1 MITNNFNKELRGISD
16 ALRDLGYTD
25 STIGLRQRYWK
36 EYCFF
41 HGSLDIDEAS
51 MDEFLL
57 KNYDIQSGNINVSKR
72 QYEVRAALRNLL
84 EYRRYGKIRNYHTP
98 WFKDLPWVESFRAIT
113 EDFISHLRSQNSKP
127 ETIVNYERTLK
138 RITNHLHSVGVD
150 SFRDMTPEHI
160 SSFLST
166 SIPDLVRNL
175 RATLCHLRVF
185 FRYLYLNEF
194 TKDDLS
200 LFIPKSNVLLKRKH
214 IPSTWTREDID
225 KILACIDLASPVGKR
240 DYAIILLVARLGIRV
255 SDVIR
260 LEFDNIKWEKNCI
273 QISQYKTNEPLV
285 LPLFEDVGQAII
297 DYVKNGRPAS
307 DLKLVFITHKPP
319 FQKFSDNNHLYGMF
333 NKYLYTIKSYRD
345 TFCLLLLFMKE
356 MNKKIDRIC
365 LVDIDA
371 DLVIRFLDWLE
382 VNRGNSASTRNVRLA
397 AIHAFFRYVQFQN
410 PEMLLHCQRIL
421 AIPMKET
428 EKRFVEY
435 LPEQALRELL
445 SLPDQTKKYGIRDTA
460 LLCLLYDSG
469 ARVQELIDLSLLD
482 IRLETPATIRLY
494 GKGRKVRVVPLMSQT
509 ATILQKYLNMW
520 HLDAARKP
528 DDPVFV
534 NHQGKRLTRPG
545 VTYCTG
551 TTYLR
556 KTG

>member
-113 EDFISHLRSQNSKP
+113 ENFISHLRSQNSKP

-185 FRYLYLNEF
+185 FRYLYLAVVDGFRFNKCSPKRHIVYPLLFRVLCFCGLRISEALNLTVGDVHF
-194 TKDDLS
+194 EDGFFLLRNTKTSLDRLIPLDDNLRARFMAYSEQMGFLRKDEYFFPSPDGSRYS
-200 LFIPKSNVLLKRKH
+200 LATMDTTFRDILFRAGILYRGKGKGPRLHDLRHTFCVHSLQKLTAH
-214 IPSTWTREDID
+214 GED
-225 KILACIDLASPVGKR
+225 P
-240 DYAIILLVARLGIRV
+240 YA
-255 SDVIR
+255 
-260 LEFDNIKWEKNCI
+260 
-273 QISQYKTNEPLV
+273 V
-285 LPLFEDVGQAII
+285 LPLLMTYMGHRTVQATSQYIHLSAESFPAILKQSEALFGNLIPLED
-297 DYVKNGRPAS
+297 
-307 DLKLVFITHKPP
+307 
-319 FQKFSDNNHLYGMF
+319 
-333 NKYLYTIKSYRD
+333 
-345 TFCLLLLFMKE
+345 
-356 MNKKIDRIC
+356 
-365 LVDIDA
+365 
-371 DLVIRFLDWLE
+371 
-382 VNRGNSASTRNVRLA
+382 NSN
-397 AIHAFFRYVQFQN
+397 
-410 PEMLLHCQRIL
+410 
-421 AIPMKET
+421 ET
-428 EKRFVEY
+428 
-435 LPEQALRELL
+435 
-445 SLPDQTKKYGIRDTA
+445 SI
-460 LLCLLYDSG
+460 
-469 ARVQELIDLSLLD
+469 
-482 IRLETPATIRLY
+482 
-494 GKGRKVRVVPLMSQT
+494 
-509 ATILQKYLNMW
+509 
-520 HLDAARKP
+520 
-528 DDPVFV
+528 
-534 NHQGKRLTRPG
+534 
-545 VTYCTG
+545 
-551 TTYLR
+551 
-556 KTG
+556 

>member
-1 MITNNFNKELRGISD
+1 
-16 ALRDLGYTD
+16 
-25 STIGLRQRYWK
+25 
-36 EYCFF
+36 
-41 HGSLDIDEAS
+41 

-57 KNYDIQSGNINVSKR
+57 KNYGIQSGNINVSKR

-127 ETIVNYERTLK
+127 GTIVNYERTLK
-138 RITNHLHSVGVD
+138 RFTNHLHCVGVD

-166 SIPDLVRNL
+166 SIPDIVRNL

-185 FRYLYLNEF
+185 LRYLYLNEF

-319 FQKFSDNNHLYGMF
+319 FQKFSDNNHLHGMF
-333 NKYLYTIKSYRD
+333 NKYLYKAGI
-345 TFCLLLLFMKE
+345 
-356 MNKKIDRIC
+356 
-365 LVDIDA
+365 
-371 DLVIRFLDWLE
+371 E
-382 VNRGNSASTRNVRLA
+382 VTPEKNHGMHTLRHSLA
-397 AIHAFFRYVQFQN
+397 N
-410 PEMLLHCQRIL
+410 
-421 AIPMKET
+421 
-428 EKRFVEY
+428 
-435 LPEQALRELL
+435 ELL
-445 SLPDQTKKYGIRDTA
+445 RKEIPLPVISEILGHK
-460 LLCLLYDSG
+460 S
-469 ARVQELIDLSLLD
+469 
-482 IRLETPATIRLY
+482 LETT
-494 GKGRKVRVVPLMSQT
+494 MQ
-509 ATILQKYLNMW
+509 
-520 HLDAARKP
+520 
-528 DDPVFV
+528 
-534 NHQGKRLTRPG
+534 
-545 VTYCTG
+545 
-551 TTYLR
+551 YLR
-556 KTG
+556 TDTEQLRCCTLVEGENYAVTT